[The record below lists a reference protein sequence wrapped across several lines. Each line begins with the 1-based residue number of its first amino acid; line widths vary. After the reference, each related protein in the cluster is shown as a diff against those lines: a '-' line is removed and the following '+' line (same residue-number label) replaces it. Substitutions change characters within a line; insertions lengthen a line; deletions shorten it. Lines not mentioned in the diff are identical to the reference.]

1 MTGLVCVAAGPGAP
15 GATTV
20 ALAAALTAEC
30 GSALLVDAD
39 GDGGSLAAHLGAA
52 TTPGLVTLAAATRH
66 SYSGSELKRHIQP
79 VTGEVG
85 LLAAPSNPEQVS
97 AALIA
102 LGRPFAESLT
112 AHTAV
117 ADVGRWRPDNPAE
130 CLVGVADATVLAVRP
145 TLAGVASAR
154 WSYRDLSARC
164 AHVVVAT
171 RGERPYGPDEVA
183 AAVGCPPSDVVV
195 LPVDRAGASLITNSV
210 SSRWLRRAA
219 LACTIRAMAL
229 ELWPVASD
237 DGVLV

>member
-1 MTGLVCVAAGPGAP
+1 MNGLVCVAAGPGAP

-85 LLAAPSNPEQVS
+85 LLAAPSNPEQAS

-130 CLVGVADATVLAVRP
+130 CLVGVADARCSGAPDPGGGRVG
-145 TLAGVASAR
+145 TL
-154 WSYRDLSARC
+154 
-164 AHVVVAT
+164 
-171 RGERPYGPDEVA
+171 
-183 AAVGCPPSDVVV
+183 V
-195 LPVDRAGASLITNSV
+195 LPGPVRT
-210 SSRWLRRAA
+210 LRPCCRRD
-219 LACTIRAMAL
+219 TR
-229 ELWPVASD
+229 
-237 DGVLV
+237 

>member
-1 MTGLVCVAAGPGAP
+1 M
-15 GATTV
+15 
-20 ALAAALTAEC
+20 
-30 GSALLVDAD
+30 
-39 GDGGSLAAHLGAA
+39 
-52 TTPGLVTLAAATRH
+52 AAATRH

-130 CLVGVADATVLAVRP
+130 CLVGVADATVLVVRP

-171 RGERPYGPDEVA
+171 RGERPYGPHEVA

-219 LACTIRAMAL
+219 LARTIRAMAL
-229 ELWPVASD
+229 ELWPLASD

>member
-1 MTGLVCVAAGPGAP
+1 MTFPLRTLVCG
-15 GATTV
+15 
-20 ALAAALTAEC
+20 LA
-30 GSALLVDAD
+30 
-39 GDGGSLAAHLGAA
+39 
-52 TTPGLVTLAAATRH
+52 
-66 SYSGSELKRHIQP
+66 
-79 VTGEVG
+79 
-85 LLAAPSNPEQVS
+85 
-97 AALIA
+97 
-102 LGRPFAESLT
+102 
-112 AHTAV
+112 
-117 ADVGRWRPDNPAE
+117 
-130 CLVGVADATVLAVRP
+130 
-145 TLAGVASAR
+145 LAGVASAR

-219 LACTIRAMAL
+219 LARTIRAMAL